1 VTWGFHAFEGI
12 FDWLCCTIQRNNQT
26 VGSGLVTRL
35 PNPRLHFKT
44 INMSKT
50 ANGNGDTEF
59 NDEDIDFSDIEA
71 KYGLFFKLI

>member
-1 VTWGFHAFEGI
+1 MLYYSTEQPIRPDGWK
-12 FDWLCCTIQRNNQT
+12 R
-26 VGSGLVTRL
+26 SGHETTKPALALQNR
-35 PNPRLHFKT
+35 KQ